1 MYEKAKQ
8 FTLERPKLKRAVGVV
23 LILAGIFALF
33 LPVIPGIVLLI
44 IGLELLGLRL
54 LAIDRF
60 IEKTLKKKH
69 MSAKE

>member
-8 FTLERPKLKRAVGVV
+8 FTLERPKLKRVVGVV